1 MKKLL
6 SAFLAFAL
14 LLSFVTPAFA
24 YQGAKTA
31 DTAAQAEKAHDPAIC
46 TDCPVVIVR
55 GMDMMGLYIDKGT
68 ENERNAFEFDLGD
81 LLSMLYKGI
90 SGAVKAKDIDPF
102 FQAVIDYAANLLDG
116 YAMKE
121 NGESKY
127 NVSVAKYPGSAE
139 NYPEIWENFDSNS
152 ERGMTRACAE
162 NLPANHTYLF
172 TYDWRLDPYKVAD
185 DIAATVDRAIA
196 ESGHDKGSIFCAS
209 MGGIMTVAYLTKYG
223 YSKVDRCVFMSS
235 TFCGAQVASDV
246 LTGKIELKADT
257 MYNYFSGLLA
267 DATGSNAA
275 VAAFMKTLNSVG
287 AFKLLQKVTDYI
299 VDNYKDEVYERV
311 LIPDFAYMPVLW
323 GLVQPQDYNNAV
335 DFVFGDSAAEHKDFL
350 AYGERLQKMMANRTA
365 LIENMIRDGVKVA
378 IISHYDKPMAPLY
391 ESADFTGDGVLET
404 YEMSGYATVAK
415 YGETLG
421 DDYVPAKA
429 EYLSPDRCVD
439 LSTALF
445 PKYTYIIKG
454 APHVSASYGTDYSNF
469 FLWLATCDGDFYAG
483 VNEDYPQF
491 MLSGTD
497 QHLSKWAS

>member
-6 SAFLAFAL
+6 SVFLALAL

-31 DTAAQAEKAHDPAIC
+31 DTAAQVEEAHDPATC

-68 ENERNAFEFDLGD
+68 ENERNALEFDLGD

-121 NGESKY
+121 NGESKH

-139 NYPEIWENFDSNS
+139 NYPEIWENFDSKN

-196 ESGHDKGSIFCAS
+196 ESGHDKVSIFCAS

-275 VAAFMKTLNSVG
+275 VAAFMKALNSVG

-335 DFVFGDSAAEHKDFL
+335 DFIFGDSVAEHADFL
-350 AYGERLQKMMANRTA
+350 AYGDRLQKMMSNRTA
-365 LIENMIRDGVKVA
+365 
-378 IISHYDKPMAPLY
+378 
-391 ESADFTGDGVLET
+391 
-404 YEMSGYATVAK
+404 
-415 YGETLG
+415 
-421 DDYVPAKA
+421 
-429 EYLSPDRCVD
+429 DRKSV
-439 LSTALF
+439 
-445 PKYTYIIKG
+445 
-454 APHVSASYGTDYSNF
+454 V
-469 FLWLATCDGDFYAG
+469 
-483 VNEDYPQF
+483 
-491 MLSGTD
+491 
-497 QHLSKWAS
+497 

>member
-6 SAFLAFAL
+6 SVFLAFAL

-31 DTAAQAEKAHDPAIC
+31 DTAAQAEKAHDPATC

-196 ESGHDKGSIFCAS
+196 ESGHDKVSIFCAS

-275 VAAFMKTLNSVG
+275 AAAFMKTLNSVG

-311 LIPDFAYMPVLW
+311 LIPDFAYMPIL
-323 GLVQPQDYNNAV
+323 L
-335 DFVFGDSAAEHKDFL
+335 
-350 AYGERLQKMMANRTA
+350 R
-365 LIENMIRDGVKVA
+365 
-378 IISHYDKPMAPLY
+378 
-391 ESADFTGDGVLET
+391 
-404 YEMSGYATVAK
+404 
-415 YGETLG
+415 
-421 DDYVPAKA
+421 
-429 EYLSPDRCVD
+429 
-439 LSTALF
+439 
-445 PKYTYIIKG
+445 
-454 APHVSASYGTDYSNF
+454 
-469 FLWLATCDGDFYAG
+469 FY
-483 VNEDYPQF
+483 
-491 MLSGTD
+491 
-497 QHLSKWAS
+497 

>member
-1 MKKLL
+1 
-6 SAFLAFAL
+6 
-14 LLSFVTPAFA
+14 
-24 YQGAKTA
+24 
-31 DTAAQAEKAHDPAIC
+31 
-46 TDCPVVIVR
+46 
-55 GMDMMGLYIDKGT
+55 
-68 ENERNAFEFDLGD
+68 
-81 LLSMLYKGI
+81 
-90 SGAVKAKDIDPF
+90 
-102 FQAVIDYAANLLDG
+102 
-116 YAMKE
+116 
-121 NGESKY
+121 
-127 NVSVAKYPGSAE
+127 
-139 NYPEIWENFDSNS
+139 
-152 ERGMTRACAE
+152 
-162 NLPANHTYLF
+162 
-172 TYDWRLDPYKVAD
+172 
-185 DIAATVDRAIA
+185 
-196 ESGHDKGSIFCAS
+196 

>member
-6 SAFLAFAL
+6 SVFLALAL
-14 LLSFVTPAFA
+14 MLSFVTPAFA

-31 DTAAQAEKAHDPAIC
+31 DTAAQAEKAHDPATC

-68 ENERNAFEFDLGD
+68 ENERNALEFDLGD

-121 NGESKY
+121 NGESKH

-139 NYPEIWENFDSNS
+139 NYPEIWENFDSKN

-196 ESGHDKGSIFCAS
+196 ESGHDKVSIFCAS

-275 VAAFMKTLNSVG
+275 AAAFMKTLNSVG
-287 AFKLLQKVTDYI
+287 AFKLLQRVTDYI

-323 GLVQPQDYNNAV
+323 GLIQPQDYNDAV
-335 DFVFGDSAAEHKDFL
+335 DFVFGDS
-350 AYGERLQKMMANRTA
+350 
-365 LIENMIRDGVKVA
+365 VA
-378 IISHYDKPMAPLY
+378 
-391 ESADFTGDGVLET
+391 
-404 YEMSGYATVAK
+404 
-415 YGETLG
+415 
-421 DDYVPAKA
+421 
-429 EYLSPDRCVD
+429 
-439 LSTALF
+439 
-445 PKYTYIIKG
+445 
-454 APHVSASYGTDYSNF
+454 
-469 FLWLATCDGDFYAG
+469 
-483 VNEDYPQF
+483 
-491 MLSGTD
+491 
-497 QHLSKWAS
+497 

>member
-1 MKKLL
+1 
-6 SAFLAFAL
+6 
-14 LLSFVTPAFA
+14 
-24 YQGAKTA
+24 
-31 DTAAQAEKAHDPAIC
+31 
-46 TDCPVVIVR
+46 
-55 GMDMMGLYIDKGT
+55 
-68 ENERNAFEFDLGD
+68 
-81 LLSMLYKGI
+81 
-90 SGAVKAKDIDPF
+90 
-102 FQAVIDYAANLLDG
+102 
-116 YAMKE
+116 
-121 NGESKY
+121 
-127 NVSVAKYPGSAE
+127 
-139 NYPEIWENFDSNS
+139 
-152 ERGMTRACAE
+152 
-162 NLPANHTYLF
+162 
-172 TYDWRLDPYKVAD
+172 
-185 DIAATVDRAIA
+185 
-196 ESGHDKGSIFCAS
+196 
-209 MGGIMTVAYLTKYG
+209 
-223 YSKVDRCVFMSS
+223 
-235 TFCGAQVASDV
+235 
-246 LTGKIELKADT
+246 
-257 MYNYFSGLLA
+257 
-267 DATGSNAA
+267 
-275 VAAFMKTLNSVG
+275 
-287 AFKLLQKVTDYI
+287 
-299 VDNYKDEVYERV
+299 
-311 LIPDFAYMPVLW
+311 MPVLW

-335 DFVFGDSAAEHKDFL
+335 NFVFGDSAAEHKDFL

-491 MLSGTD
+491 MLSGVD

>member
-6 SAFLAFAL
+6 SVFLAFAL

-31 DTAAQAEKAHDPAIC
+31 DTAAQAEKAHDPATC

-196 ESGHDKGSIFCAS
+196 ESGHDKVSIFCAS

-267 DATGSNAA
+267 DATGSNTA

-311 LIPDFAYMPVLW
+311 LIPDLPICRF
-323 GLVQPQDYNNAV
+323 
-335 DFVFGDSAAEHKDFL
+335 FGDSFSRRITIMQSTSFSA
-350 AYGERLQKMMANRTA
+350 TA
-365 LIENMIRDGVKVA
+365 RRSTR
-378 IISHYDKPMAPLY
+378 ISSLTA
-391 ESADFTGDGVLET
+391 SAC
-404 YEMSGYATVAK
+404 
-415 YGETLG
+415 
-421 DDYVPAKA
+421 
-429 EYLSPDRCVD
+429 RR
-439 LSTALF
+439 
-445 PKYTYIIKG
+445 
-454 APHVSASYGTDYSNF
+454 
-469 FLWLATCDGDFYAG
+469 
-483 VNEDYPQF
+483 
-491 MLSGTD
+491 
-497 QHLSKWAS
+497 